1 MDIEI
6 LLWFQSFR
14 EMTSAWLTSFFNFFT
29 IVAVDYFL
37 LVPMLILFWTVDK
50 KRGAKILLTWGTAL
64 GVGAFLK
71 ATFCVYRPWVRDS
84 RITPSADIMAG
95 ATGYSFPSGHS
106 FSSGG
111 FWNGVL
117 FAYKKHKA
125 IVIVSVTMVLL
136 TMLSRLYF
144 TVHTPQDVLA
154 GGLLSLL
161 LAFLIPRLYDWI
173 ERKANRDICI
183 LVIATVLIVALLC
196 YLGLKSYPMDYVDGV
211 LLVDPK
217 KMTVDGFKDPGRFYG
232 IILGW
237 FIERRFVKFKTD
249 GTSAQKVTRALVGG
263 LLVVFWWNVIA
274 NPVGSAVGIGV
285 VHFIM
290 QATTPLIFM
299 TVYPWIFNRIE
310 ERELVKHSC

>member
-29 IVAVDYFL
+29 IIAVDYFL

-50 KRGAKILLTWGTAL
+50 KRGAKILLTWGSAL
-64 GVGAFLK
+64 GIGAFLK

-84 RITPSADIMAG
+84 RITPSEDILAG

-117 FAYKKHKA
+117 FAYKKHKT

-136 TMLSRLYF
+136 TMFSRLYF

-161 LAFLIPRLYDWI
+161 LAFLIPKLYDWV
-173 ERKANRDICI
+173 ERKANRDIYVF
-183 LVIATVLIVALLC
+183 VIATVLIVALLC

-249 GTSAQKVTRALVGG
+249 GTSAQKVARALVGG

-274 NPVGSAVGIGV
+274 NPIGSAVGIGV

-310 ERELVKHSC
+310 HL

>member
-161 LAFLIPRLYDWI
+161 LAFLIPKLYDWI
-173 ERKANRDICI
+173 ERKANRDIYV